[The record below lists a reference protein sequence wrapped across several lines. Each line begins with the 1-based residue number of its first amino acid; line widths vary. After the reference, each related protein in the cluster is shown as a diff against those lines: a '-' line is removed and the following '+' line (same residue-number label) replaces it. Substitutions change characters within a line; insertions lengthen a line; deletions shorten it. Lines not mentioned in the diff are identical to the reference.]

1 MLILKKIFLFL
12 FLTSSVFAQNEKEPS
27 TVIEEETEIVFPSY
41 IKLPIKTVDGRAAD
55 IQYDLIGVGVREK
68 YWIDVYGFGFYIN
81 VKAAMPLI
89 MRALK
94 SSKSMKPDEAKLIW
108 ESVMLNKRFSKLMR
122 WVMARNIDGED
133 ISEAFEDSLAPSI
146 KVFHKEDE
154 EKLKKSLS
162 AMAKLRGWFEKTDL
176 PEGAEILFVWSNDS
190 LEVLLR
196 KSTELKE
203 RTSLGIINDLG
214 VCSSLF
220 ALFLGEEPIDEEAK
234 ERFLLKFKELSGESG
249 DLSTREK
256 SEKE

>member
-1 MLILKKIFLFL
+1 
-12 FLTSSVFAQNEKEPS
+12 
-27 TVIEEETEIVFPSY
+27 
-41 IKLPIKTVDGRAAD
+41 
-55 IQYDLIGVGVREK
+55 
-68 YWIDVYGFGFYIN
+68 
-81 VKAAMPLI
+81 
-89 MRALK
+89 
-94 SSKSMKPDEAKLIW
+94 
-108 ESVMLNKRFSKLMR
+108 
-122 WVMARNIDGED
+122 
-133 ISEAFEDSLAPSI
+133 SI

-154 EKLKKSLS
+154 EKFNKSLS

-176 PEGAEILFVWSNDS
+176 PEGAEILFVWSSDS